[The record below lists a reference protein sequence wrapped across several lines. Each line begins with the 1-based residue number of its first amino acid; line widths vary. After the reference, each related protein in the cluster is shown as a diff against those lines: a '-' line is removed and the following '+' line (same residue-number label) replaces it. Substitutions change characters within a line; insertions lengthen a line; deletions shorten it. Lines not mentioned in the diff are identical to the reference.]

1 MIRMKKNK
9 NIKKALKQLW
19 WFIWESNSIG
29 SWIVNIILAF
39 VLIKFIV
46 YPSLGFVLLTS
57 YPIVAVVSS
66 SMEHTSGFD
75 DWWGSNKGWYSNQ
88 AVTKEEFLSF
98 PLRNGF
104 NKGDIM
110 VLKGKKPADIK
121 EGDVIVFKSKRPDP
135 IIHRVIKTWKEED
148 IYYFHTKGDNNADS
162 IKNTLLDETKISQ
175 EQLIGKAVV
184 RIPLL
189 GYIKIWFVEL
199 IQLFMKR

>member
-1 MIRMKKNK
+1 MKKNK
-9 NIKKALKQLW
+9 NIKKTLKQLW

-46 YPSLGFVLLTS
+46 YPSLGFVLQTS

-66 SMEHTSGFD
+66 SMEHTSDFD
-75 DWWGSNKGWYSNQ
+75 GWWGSSGGWYSNQ
-88 AVTKEEFLSF
+88 AITKEEFMSF
-98 PLRNGF
+98 PLKNGF

-199 IQLFMKR
+199 IQLFIKR